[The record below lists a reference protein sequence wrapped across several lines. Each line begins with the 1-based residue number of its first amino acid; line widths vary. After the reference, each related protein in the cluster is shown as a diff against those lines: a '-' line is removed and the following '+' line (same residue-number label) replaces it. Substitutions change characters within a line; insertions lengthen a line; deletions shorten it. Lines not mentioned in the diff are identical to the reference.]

1 VLMVETP
8 VSVEID
14 TDFGRRGT
22 LIHEVLADLHRML
35 FEKRETAGGRQDIPR
50 GEDVAALFQKLLE
63 DKLQAHVPAT
73 KVHEVLQRIE
83 QRLLAE
89 WGIAYGRQWDEFVA
103 ALPRDADNPPLPA
116 RFEFAFGSTAQEAAP
131 AGSESRPLVIGSG
144 AEAVRIGGRI
154 DRIDV
159 GRVEGTAAFA
169 VVDYKTGSLRKSQ
182 KYDTLESGRWLQVA
196 LYTLAVTRLE
206 VVGAGAWPWQMGY
219 WHIRETGFVP
229 DVKPGRSKADGPLPP
244 LERAVW
250 ESLVQTLEQIVPRL
264 AARMRSGQF
273 PVWNADE
280 NCTAGCPYNTVCRV
294 AQIRALPPEMG
305 KNWSP

>member
-1 VLMVETP
+1 M
-8 VSVEID
+8 
-14 TDFGRRGT
+14 
-22 LIHEVLADLHRML
+22 
-35 FEKRETAGGRQDIPR
+35 
-50 GEDVAALFQKLLE
+50 FQSLLE
-63 DKLQAHVPAT
+63 EKLKEHVPAT
-73 KVHEVLQRIE
+73 KVHEALQRIE

-103 ALPRDADNPPLPA
+103 ALPRDDDNPPLPA
-116 RFEFAFGSTAQEAAP
+116 RFEFAFGSTGEGTAP
-131 AGSESRPLVIGSG
+131 AGSESKSLLIGSG
-144 AEAVRIGGRI
+144 ADAVRIGGRI

-159 GRVEGTAAFA
+159 GRMGGADVFA
-169 VVDYKTGSLRKSQ
+169 VVDYKTGRPHKSQ

-196 LYTLAVTRLE
+196 LYTLAVMKLE

-229 DVKPGRSKADGPLPP
+229 DVKPGRSKGDGPLPP

-250 ESLVQTLEQIVPRL
+250 ESLVKTLEQIIPRL

-294 AQIRALPPEMG
+294 AQIRALPPELG